1 MKLRT
6 TALTAALIAALVG
19 SRAAAAKDGVYK
31 STTVGRNGDVTVQ
44 VTIKNDKIA
53 DIQIAD
59 WSETHPIADLP
70 STQIPAD
77 IIKYQT
83 TNVDIVSGATLI
95 VNDWILAPYS
105 YILLAMLCVYVVVF
119 VAIVAYY
126 AGDAKRG
133 KKNVKTLKKLFGMF
147 KIFTT
152 LVFLIAT
159 AISMTGVVE
168 AKGTG
173 LWQWVVLC
181 ANIVVA
187 AVQLSLKITLFVFK
201 IVARKVGKHYTVKAQ
216 TYINGKL
223 KEQKAKSYVMSKLY
237 ETEVTKEPERAQL
250 AADGSVSSSAA
261 VPQKAGREKVTRLK
275 IDKENVKALAA
286 RAVEKLKPEDGGDNG
301 AKK

>member
-1 MKLRT
+1 MKKRDKGSVSVPDAGRERQAREA
-6 TALTAALIAALVG
+6 TAEVLQTVPAEEAASAEQVVIETKESKKQ
-19 SRAAAAKDGVYK
+19 SRVAKI
-31 STTVGRNGDVTVQ
+31 SFIW
-44 VTIKNDKIA
+44 TIISMA
-53 DIQIAD
+53 YA
-59 WSETHPIADLP
+59 
-70 STQIPAD
+70 
-77 IIKYQT
+77 
-83 TNVDIVSGATLI
+83 IVSGATLI

-201 IVARKVGKHYTVKAQ
+201 IVARKVGEHYTVKAQ

>member
-1 MKLRT
+1 MPDAGQERQAREA
-6 TALTAALIAALVG
+6 TAEVLQTVPTEEAASAEQVVIETKESKKQ
-19 SRAAAAKDGVYK
+19 SRVAKI
-31 STTVGRNGDVTVQ
+31 SFIW
-44 VTIKNDKIA
+44 TIISMA
-53 DIQIAD
+53 YA
-59 WSETHPIADLP
+59 
-70 STQIPAD
+70 
-77 IIKYQT
+77 
-83 TNVDIVSGATLI
+83 IVSGATLI

>member
-1 MKLRT
+1 MKKRDKGSVSVSDAGQERKAREA
-6 TALTAALIAALVG
+6 TAEVLQTVPAEEAASAEQVVIETKESKKQ
-19 SRAAAAKDGVYK
+19 SRVAKI
-31 STTVGRNGDVTVQ
+31 SFIW
-44 VTIKNDKIA
+44 TIISMA
-53 DIQIAD
+53 YA
-59 WSETHPIADLP
+59 
-70 STQIPAD
+70 
-77 IIKYQT
+77 
-83 TNVDIVSGATLI
+83 IVSGATLI

-201 IVARKVGKHYTVKAQ
+201 IVARKVGEHYTVKAQ

-275 IDKENVKALAA
+275 IDKEM
-286 RAVEKLKPEDGGDNG
+286 
-301 AKK
+301 

>member
-1 MKLRT
+1 MKKRDKGSVSVPDAGQERKAREA
-6 TALTAALIAALVG
+6 TAEVLQTVPAEEAASAEQVVIETKESKKQ
-19 SRAAAAKDGVYK
+19 SRVAKI
-31 STTVGRNGDVTVQ
+31 SFIW
-44 VTIKNDKIA
+44 TIISMA
-53 DIQIAD
+53 YA
-59 WSETHPIADLP
+59 
-70 STQIPAD
+70 
-77 IIKYQT
+77 
-83 TNVDIVSGATLI
+83 IVSGATLI

-250 AADGSVSSSAA
+250 AEDGSVSSSAA

>member
-1 MKLRT
+1 MPDAGQERQARET
-6 TALTAALIAALVG
+6 TAEVLQTVPAEEAASAEQVVIETKESKKQ
-19 SRAAAAKDGVYK
+19 SRVAKI
-31 STTVGRNGDVTVQ
+31 SFIW
-44 VTIKNDKIA
+44 TIISMA
-53 DIQIAD
+53 YA
-59 WSETHPIADLP
+59 
-70 STQIPAD
+70 
-77 IIKYQT
+77 
-83 TNVDIVSGATLI
+83 IVSGATLI

>member
-1 MKLRT
+1 MKKRDKGSVSVPDAGQERKAREA
-6 TALTAALIAALVG
+6 TAEVLQTVPAEEAASAEQVVIETKESKKQ
-19 SRAAAAKDGVYK
+19 SRVAKI
-31 STTVGRNGDVTVQ
+31 SFIW
-44 VTIKNDKIA
+44 TIISMA
-53 DIQIAD
+53 YA
-59 WSETHPIADLP
+59 
-70 STQIPAD
+70 
-77 IIKYQT
+77 
-83 TNVDIVSGATLI
+83 IVSGATLI

-181 ANIVVA
+181 ANIAVA